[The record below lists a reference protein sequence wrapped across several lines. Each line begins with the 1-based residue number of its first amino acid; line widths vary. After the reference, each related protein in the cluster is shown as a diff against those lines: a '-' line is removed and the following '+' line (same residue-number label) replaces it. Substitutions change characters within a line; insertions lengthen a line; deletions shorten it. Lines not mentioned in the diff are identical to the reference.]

1 MDKTSKELLGKLREK
16 LLSPAYLAVMT
27 IGIVILGNLFNYL
40 DNTFGTNLNCL
51 NPLLVLLAIVLF
63 GTYIYSIR
71 GEIKNRPRH

>member
-63 GTYIYSIR
+63 GTYIYRIR

>member
-1 MDKTSKELLGKLREK
+1 MDKTNQRSLSKLREK
-16 LLSPAYLAVMT
+16 FLSPAYLAVMT

-51 NPLLVLLAIVLF
+51 NPLLVLLAIILF
-63 GTYIYSIR
+63 GMYIYSIR